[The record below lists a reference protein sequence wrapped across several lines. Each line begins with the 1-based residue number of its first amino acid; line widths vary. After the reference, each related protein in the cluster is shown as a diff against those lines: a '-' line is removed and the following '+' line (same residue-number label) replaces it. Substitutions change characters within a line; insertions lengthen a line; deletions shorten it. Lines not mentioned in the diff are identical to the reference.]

1 MNTPASTFRIL
12 VIDDTPSIHDDFRK
26 ILTPDIAPTDGGARI
41 HSLASAIFGHTN
53 PAPVPIRFTVDSAM
67 QGEEGLARVIDALA
81 QNQPY
86 AVAFV
91 DMRIPPGWDGLETIR
106 HLWATDPQL
115 QIVICTAYSD
125 HSWSAIS
132 ERLGQS
138 DNLLILKK
146 PFDHIEA
153 LQLAHSLSRKWQLAH
168 DNAENLRRLDDLVRE
183 RTYQLDEAEERFT
196 EAFNANPLAQAIVD
210 LDDALFLSINTAFE
224 KQFCVSRAEL
234 SAFSPQTVFPS
245 LDATRWIDIA
255 NHLRAGQLIDE
266 HPFIAK
272 NGQGQER
279 HMRFSARAVP
289 ITAHACAI
297 VVMRDV
303 TEQLATEQQ
312 LRQSQKLEAVGQ
324 LTAGI
329 AHDFNN
335 LLTVIHSYT
344 AELLID
350 HADPRT
356 REMLEPV
363 QTAAMRAAS
372 LIRQLL
378 IFSRKEVV
386 QPQTLDL
393 NGIFKGLH
401 SLLRRLI
408 GSNIAIEWTT
418 PDVLP
423 LIIADPASLEQIIVN
438 LVVNARDAMPN
449 GGRILIEAA
458 PCVIDA
464 TTAARHPDAK
474 PGHYIETTISDT
486 GTGISPEI
494 LSRIFEPFFTTKE
507 AGNGTGL
514 GLSTVYSIVKQH
526 GGWIQVR
533 SRPGY
538 GTTFTFY
545 HPVAPSPN
553 DPSQI
558 TTSETASQNPSDLN
572 LRHVLVVEDDPSIQ
586 AMLATLLD
594 RRHIKYSL
602 AADGVAALSLWV
614 NSPVAFDLLIT
625 DIVMPNGVS
634 GLALARSIR
643 EQNPTLGVILMSGY
657 SDALSEPH
665 NCQIPGEPPKFLDK
679 PFTPQQLFAAIAAV
693 RTPSTSGPFGH

>member
-1 MNTPASTFRIL
+1 MNTPAVSYRFL

-26 ILTPDIAPTDGGARI
+26 ILTPDTTPTDSGARV
-41 HSLASAIFGHTN
+41 HNLAAAIFGNTNHT
-53 PAPVPIRFTVDSAM
+53 PAPVRFTVDSAM

-81 QNQPY
+81 QSKPY

-106 HLWATDPQL
+106 HIWAVDPHV

-125 HSWSAIS
+125 HSWSTIS
-132 ERLGQS
+132 ARIGYS

-153 LQLAHSLSRKWQLAH
+153 LQLAHSLSRKWQLAR
-168 DNAENLRRLDDLVRE
+168 DNDANLQRLDELIAR
-183 RTYQLDEAEERFT
+183 RTYQLSEAEERFT
-196 EAFNANPLAQAIVD
+196 EAFNASPLAQAIVD
-210 LDDALFLSINTAFE
+210 LDDANFRNINTAFE
-224 KQFCVSRAEL
+224 KQFGINRANLASL
-234 SAFSPQTVFPS
+234 SPAQICPA
-245 LDATRWIDIA
+245 LNAA
-255 NHLRAGQLIDE
+255 NPENFVALLRSGKPVDE

-272 NGQGQER
+272 NAEGHER
-279 HMRFSARAVP
+279 QMRCSARAIP
-289 ITAHACAI
+289 FTTHACAVI
-297 VVMRDV
+297 VLRDV
-303 TEQLATEQQ
+303 TEQLATEHQ

-344 AELLID
+344 SELLAE

-378 IFSRKEVV
+378 IFSRKEVY
-386 QPQTLDL
+386 QTQTIDL
-393 NGIFKGLH
+393 NELFKTLH

-408 GSNIAIEWTT
+408 GTDIDIEWST
-418 PDVLP
+418 PDNLP
-423 LIIADPASLEQIIVN
+423 LVTADPASFEQIIVN

-458 PCVIDA
+458 PCQIDA
-464 TTAARHPDAK
+464 FTATRHPDAK
-474 PGHYIETTISDT
+474 PGRYIEIKISDN
-486 GTGISPEI
+486 GAGIPPDI
-494 LSRIFEPFFTTKE
+494 LPRIFEPFFTTKA
-507 AGNGTGL
+507 AGKGTGL

-526 GGWIQVR
+526 GGWIQV
-533 SRPGY
+533 SSPPNA

-545 HPVAPSPN
+545 HPVSADSL
-553 DPSQI
+553 QI
-558 TTSETASQNPSDLN
+558 AALGQASQNTSDLN
-572 LRHVLVVEDDPSIQ
+572 VRHALVVEDDTTIQ
-586 AMLATLLD
+586 SMLANVFN

-602 AADGVAALSLWV
+602 ASDGVAALSLWV

-634 GLALARSIR
+634 GLSLARSIR
-643 EQNPTLGVILMSGY
+643 EQNPTLSVILMSGY
-657 SDALSEPH
+657 SDAHADPKNL
-665 NCQIPGEPPKFLDK
+665 QIPGEPPKFLDK
-679 PFTPQQLFAAIAAV
+679 PFTPQQLFAAIAEV
-693 RTPSTSGPFGH
+693 RGYATR